1 MGSLQE
7 KKNSTDLLHLSFY
20 DDWLSRIGMKDI
32 EDRKHSEAYVL
43 NLKVNDIFRAYRI
56 IISYI
61 DLLVVVVA

>member
-1 MGSLQE
+1 MILPSSHFLCDMGSLQE
-7 KKNSTDLLHLSFY
+7 KKKKDIE
-20 DDWLSRIGMKDI
+20 DRMKDI